1 MPFEFGPPFIDKPAR
16 ELLGEML
23 LQQGRAADARR
34 EFEAALSRAPERIA
48 LLAGLEKAARAA
60 GDADAAS
67 RAASRLRAI
76 RQREER
82 RPGAR

>member
-1 MPFEFGPPFIDKPAR
+1 MPFEFGPPFVDKPAR

-23 LQQGRAADARR
+23 LQQGRAAEARR

-48 LLAGLEKAARAA
+48 SLAGLEKAARAA
-60 GDADAAS
+60 GDAEAAN

-82 RPGAR
+82 RPGAW